1 MLADKAAAASEEAA
15 KLQLLLPEN
24 ASTERDRLLLEFE
37 ERRKDLEAQQKQEQ
51 VAAPPRVCGLKLL
64 VYEAQQKQE
73 QVAAPPRVCGLKLLT
88 YGALSY

>member
-1 MLADKAAAASEEAA
+1 MLADKAAAAAEEAA

-64 VYEAQQKQE
+64 M
-73 QVAAPPRVCGLKLLT
+73 

>member
-1 MLADKAAAASEEAA
+1 MKEQLLLSLLALLVQKSASTDAIVAQMLADKAAAAEEAN

-51 VAAPPRVCGLKLL
+51 V
-64 VYEAQQKQE
+64 
-73 QVAAPPRVCGLKLLT
+73 VAATSV
-88 YGALSY
+88 

>member
-1 MLADKAAAASEEAA
+1 MKEQLLLSLLALLVQKSANTDAIVAQMLADKAAAAEEAN

-51 VAAPPRVCGLKLL
+51 VAAATSV
-64 VYEAQQKQE
+64 
-73 QVAAPPRVCGLKLLT
+73 
-88 YGALSY
+88 